1 MSFFPNSG
9 IFRFGRAAVCTLAL
23 AWHCGI
29 AQAEPPEVQL
39 VFRAQMALANF
50 EVLNGRFVCRLER
63 LTGWGNTISNKQGV
77 EKLQFKNDERG
88 NSMHYEL
95 KTATRRVK
103 IDAWREELTMVRQVV
118 QEGKVTATTRFE
130 QRPGAPLRL
139 EVIEGDVSQTI
150 EGDTVWHLWL
160 TDAQLCAENLLPMCE
175 LIGLEVPWT
184 QFTQA
189 LETRLVQLADA
200 GESHDQTE
208 WRKWLDELS
217 SPQFTVREAADRQLR
232 AAGTSLLPFVRRLDL
247 SLLDA
252 EQRFRLRRII
262 YDLHSDV
269 AADTVDST
277 ADLLL
282 DDPRVWV
289 ELLDREDEAARTAVA
304 AQLRRTWQ
312 AEIEYD
318 VAGSVDVRREQV
330 ARLRERVRGAFDR
343 H

>member
-1 MSFFPNSG
+1 M
-9 IFRFGRAAVCTLAL
+9 CAL
-23 AWHCGI
+23 ATAWQCGVV
-29 AQAEPPEVQL
+29 AADPPEVQL

-50 EVLNGRFVCRLER
+50 EVYNGRLICRLDR

-95 KTATRRVK
+95 TTATRRVK
-103 IDAWREELTMVRQVV
+103 IDAWREELTMVREVLR
-118 QEGKVTATTRFE
+118 EGKVTATTRFE

-139 EVIEGDVSQTI
+139 EVIEGDASQTI

-160 TDAQLCAENLLPMCE
+160 TDAHLCAENLLPLCE
-175 LIGLEVPWT
+175 MIGLEVPWT

-189 LETRLVQLADA
+189 LESRLVSLADS
-200 GESHDQTE
+200 GESHDQTA
-208 WRKWLDELS
+208 WRTWLDELS
-217 SPQFTVREAADRQLR
+217 SPHFAVREAADRQLR
-232 AAGTSLLPFVRRLDL
+232 SAGTSLLPFVRRLDL
-247 SLLDA
+247 ALLDA
-252 EQRFRLRRII
+252 EQRFRLRRIMH
-262 YDLHSDV
+262 DLQSDI

-289 ELLDREDEAARTAVA
+289 ELLDQEDATERTAVA
-304 AQLRRTWQ
+304 AQLQRTLQ

-318 VAGSVDVRREQV
+318 AAGSAEVRREQV
-330 ARLRERVRGAFDR
+330 ARLRERVRSAFDR